1 MASRRMIAS
10 DIFEDEFVGNLSYF
24 ERLLWIGMITSVA
37 DDQGRLMDNPALIR
51 AKVFLFDNVTD
62 KEVEAA
68 LHKLNV
74 ANKIVRYVDGTKKLI
89 QIIKWWKYQS
99 PSWANPSKHIAP
111 KGWIDRAKY
120 HAQGNKILT
129 FNWDKD
135 GGYVDDYVAGYVPK
149 LDSAIDKKREEENRQ
164 EENRQDEEEE
174 SESVE
179 PFRVLFDAFLDAS
192 GISELMIVG
201 SRAVDEINNKWIPSG
216 VTPDEVKG
224 AVKALQ
230 DKSYN
235 ITGPWSITNS
245 INMVRSKKK
254 GTAAK
259 PGSAYKLPDDWND
272 YEMDDKD
279 DVKPEGD
286 AKWRMFIDE
295 YVKNRRWQNLLEYGG
310 YDGSGKVVI
319 HVPEASM
326 AEAKSRFGSTLSR
339 YYLGNFVLESVAI

>member
-51 AKVFLFDNVTD
+51 AKVFLFDNVSD

-99 PSWANPSKHIAP
+99 PSWSNPSKHIAP

-135 GGYVDDYVAGYVPK
+135 GGYIDDYVAGYVPK
-149 LDSAIDKKREEENRQ
+149 LDSAIDEKREEEIRQ
-164 EENRQDEEEE
+164 DENRQDEEEE
-174 SESVE
+174 EVSNE
-179 PFRVLFDAFLDAS
+179 PFRILFDAFLEAS
-192 GISELMIVG
+192 GISELMLVG
-201 SRAVDEINNKWIPSG
+201 HKAVDEITGKWIPSG

-230 DKSYN
+230 DKGYN
-235 ITGPWSITNS
+235 ITGPWSVTNT
-245 INMVRSKKK
+245 INMIRSGKK
-254 GTAAK
+254 GSANK
-259 PGSAYKLPDDWND
+259 PLSERYKLPDDYD
-272 YEMDDKD
+272 DEEEYEDDDEPEVDTKWTTFLEQHVKD
-279 DVKPEGD
+279 IR
-286 AKWRMFIDE
+286 WR
-295 YVKNRRWQNLLEYGG
+295 NLLVYGG
-310 YDGSGKVVI
+310 HDSDGKVVI
-319 HVPEASM
+319 HVPEKELP
-326 AEAKSRFGSTLSR
+326 EAKSRFGSTLGR
-339 YYLGNFVLESVAI
+339 YYLDGVVLAGVT

>member
-51 AKVFLFDNVTD
+51 AKVFLFDNVSD

-149 LDSAIDKKREEENRQ
+149 LDSAIDEKRREEIRE

-174 SESVE
+174 ISDE
-179 PFRVLFDAFLDAS
+179 PFRILFDAFLDAS
-192 GISELMIVG
+192 GISELMLVG
-201 SRAVDEINNKWIPSG
+201 HKAVDEITGKWIPAN
-216 VTPDEVKG
+216 VTPDEVK
-224 AVKALQ
+224 AAIKTLQ
-230 DKSYN
+230 GKDYN
-235 ITGPWSITNS
+235 ISGPWSITNT
-245 INMVRSKKK
+245 INMQRSGKK
-254 GTAAK
+254 GSANK
-259 PGSAYKLPDDWND
+259 PLSEKYKLPEDYDDEEE
-272 YEMDDKD
+272 YEDDDEPVVDTKWTTFIEQHVKD
-279 DVKPEGD
+279 VR
-286 AKWRMFIDE
+286 WR
-295 YVKNRRWQNLLEYGG
+295 NLLEFGG
-310 YDGSGKVVI
+310 YDGSGKAVI

-326 AEAKSRFGSTLSR
+326 AEAKDRFGSTLSR
-339 YYLGNFVLESVAI
+339 YYLGNVVLAGVT